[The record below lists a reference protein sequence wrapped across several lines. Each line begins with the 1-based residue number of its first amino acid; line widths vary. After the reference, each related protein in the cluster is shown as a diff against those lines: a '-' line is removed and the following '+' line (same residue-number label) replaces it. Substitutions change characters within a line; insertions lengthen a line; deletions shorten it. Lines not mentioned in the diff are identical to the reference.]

1 MKETE
6 LEAIVEYIDEYFGK
20 MDVYE
25 SIYNVIET
33 LDELGLIDEE
43 AAEEFIKRKELE
55 K

>member
-20 MDVYE
+20 IDVYE
-25 SIYNVIET
+25 SIYNVIQT
-33 LDELGLIDEE
+33 LDEIGLIDTE
-43 AAEEFIKRKELE
+43 AVKEFLERELE